1 MAEDA
6 LVEDDIAAGWVAL
19 SGGAWPEARSRFL
32 DALAVDEAPEA
43 LEGLSW
49 AAWWL
54 DDVDGCLDARER
66 AYRRYRD
73 AGEDRPA
80 ARMALW
86 LGDDHLEFR
95 GEHAVARGWFAR
107 ARRILEPLEP
117 GPEHGWLAV
126 FEAHDAIGRA
136 DLDTAW
142 ERVEQARDLGRR
154 HGHVDLEMSAVATE
168 GVIRAERGEIDQGLR
183 CLDEAAAVAL
193 AGEYENLA
201 PAAWSCCLVLSTSER
216 VRDFDRALQWCQQI
230 ERFSERLHGSFLR
243 GVCRAHHGAI
253 HAWHGSWAL
262 AEQELGAA
270 LEDLSANRP
279 TWRSE
284 ALVRLG
290 QLRRR
295 QGRRSE
301 AQHLFAQAASH
312 PVALLGM
319 AALRLD
325 EGDPAAARDLL
336 HRLLRRT
343 DGASRVGRADALEWL
358 VRVELAAGDHP
369 AADRWLDELRSAAG
383 DLATRPMEAT
393 LRECEGLLAAAEG
406 DHERA
411 CDHLE
416 DAIDRF
422 VRLRAP
428 VEAARARTELA
439 SSLLGLDRPDAA
451 DREVRQALDDLRGT
465 DADPERER
473 AAALLTDV
481 AHARDDGGK
490 RDRPLTERQSEVLR
504 LVAEG
509 LSDQQ
514 IADRLVLSPHTVHR
528 HVANIYTRL
537 GCSSRPAAVAEA
549 ARQDLL

>member
-6 LVEDDIAAGWVAL
+6 LVDDAIAAGRAAL
-19 SGGAWPEARSRFL
+19 SDGAWPEARARFL
-32 DALAVDEAPEA
+32 DALAVGEAPGA

-54 DDVDGCLDARER
+54 DDVDGCFDARVR
-66 AYRRYRD
+66 AYQGYRD
-73 AGEDRPA
+73 AGEDRSA

-95 GEHAVARGWFAR
+95 GEHAVASGWFAR

-126 FEAHDAIGRA
+126 FEAHQALSCA
-136 DLDTAW
+136 DLETAW
-142 ERVEQARDLGRR
+142 VRAQRARDLGRR
-154 HGHVDLEMSAVATE
+154 HGRVDLEMFAVATM
-168 GVIRAERGEIDQGLR
+168 GVVRAERGEIDQGLHH
-183 CLDEAAAVAL
+183 LDEAAAVAI
-193 AGEYENLA
+193 AGEYEDLA

-216 VRDFDRALQWCQQI
+216 VRDLDRALQWCQQI

-253 HAWHGSWAL
+253 QAWHGSWVL
-262 AEQELGAA
+262 AERELETA
-270 LEDLSANRP
+270 LEELSANRP
-279 TWRSE
+279 SWRSE
-284 ALVRLG
+284 AIVRLG

-295 QGRRSE
+295 QGRPAE
-301 AQHLFAQAASH
+301 ADHLFRQAASH
-312 PVALLGM
+312 PVALHGM
-319 AALRLD
+319 AALRLE
-325 EGDPAAARDLL
+325 EGDHVTARDLL
-336 HRLLRRT
+336 HRVLRQA
-343 DGASRVGRADALEWL
+343 DGASQVGRVDALELL
-358 VRVELAAGDHP
+358 VRVELADGDT
-369 AADRWLDELRSAAG
+369 ATANRWLDELRSTADSAATG
-383 DLATRPMEAT
+383 PMAAT
-393 LRECEGLLAAAEG
+393 LCECEGLLAAAEG

-416 DAIDRF
+416 DAIDLF
-422 VRLRAP
+422 VRLGAP
-428 VEAARARTELA
+428 VEAARTRIELA
-439 SSLLGLDRPDAA
+439 SALLGLDRPDAA
-451 DREVRQALDDLRGT
+451 DGEVRQALDDLGEI
-465 DADPERER
+465 DAAPERER
-473 AAALLTDV
+473 AAVLLADMARARGDSTERDRRLTD
-481 AHARDDGGK
+481 
-490 RDRPLTERQSEVLR
+490 RQVEVLE

-549 ARQDLL
+549 VRQGLL